1 MRILLLLTFLL
12 TACVA
17 PDGKQYTV
25 VDVNAIKQAEYNA
38 AFLMCIELTAH
49 AVGPVVPPSEENT
62 NAVMLYC
69 QNQLLLLY
77 GAAPTHVPSGDD
89 L

>member
-1 MRILLLLTFLL
+1 MRYFALLLLFLL
-12 TACVA
+12 SACTGA
-17 PDGKQYTV
+17 DGKQYTV
-25 VDVNAIKQAEYNA
+25 VPVNAMRQAEYNA
-38 AFLMCIELTAH
+38 AFLMCIELTAR
-49 AVGPVVPPSEENT
+49 AVGPVVPGSEENT

-77 GAAPTHVPSGDD
+77 GAQPTGDE